1 MVKKLLLDCDPG
13 LDDALAILLAH
24 SDPNLELVGIT
35 TVGGNVSL
43 ENTTRN
49 ARQLREYIGLTDVP
63 IAAGAALP
71 LVRDQETASHVHGE
85 TGLGNVLLPEAR
97 LPLADEHAVDLI
109 IRMLGAAPGEIHLV
123 ATGPLTNIALALRRE
138 PRIAQWAASFV
149 IMGGSF
155 TRGNATPAA
164 EFNIYADPE
173 AAAEVFAA
181 GWEVVMVGLDLTLQ
195 AIATY
200 DVLMSLTELGA
211 LGNDLVV
218 PLLTFWKDED
228 DPAWTGQAVHDVC
241 AVAYVARPELF
252 TSRRARVEI
261 ETRGEFTAGAT
272 VVDFRASA
280 PNALVPVSIDARGFW
295 AYVRESYARVNV

>member
-43 ENTTRN
+43 DNTTRN

-228 DPAWTGQAVHDVC
+228 DPEWTGQAVHDVC

-280 PNALVPVSIDARGFW
+280 PNALVPVSIDAAGFW